1 MSARMWGTAF
11 RHALGLEHAIVQA
24 PMGGGITTPELV
36 AAVGEA
42 GALGSI
48 GAAMLPPDALR
59 AAVRE
64 VRARTRRPFAVNPF
78 APAPMMPPAA
88 GVVQRAAAALE
99 PIRRE
104 LGLSSPPDALAAA
117 TLLPFDANLDV
128 VVEER
133 VPVFSFTFGT
143 LPAEAMRRLHAAGA
157 FVLGSATTVAEAQA
171 LEAAGCDAVVAQ
183 GSEAGGNR
191 ATFAGPFE
199 AGAIGT
205 VALVPQVVDAIR
217 VPVLAA
223 GGIMDGRGIA
233 AALALGA
240 AGVQMGTAFI
250 ACRESGAPPAYKA
263 AVLQRRDAD
272 PTALTR
278 AFSGR
283 LSRALRNR
291 LMDEIEAA
299 GAIAPYPLQEALVR
313 DVRAAAGRQGRSDLV
328 PFYAGQGAPLSR
340 NTGAGELV
348 AALVAEARAAL
359 DAVTR
364 R

>member
-1 MSARMWGTAF
+1 MWGPAF
-11 RHALGLEHAIVQA
+11 RQRLGVEHAIVQA
-24 PMGGGITTPELV
+24 PMAGGITTPELV
-36 AAVGEA
+36 AEVSEA
-42 GALGSI
+42 GALGSL
-48 GAAMLPPDALR
+48 GASLLSPGALR
-59 AAVRE
+59 AAIRE
-64 VRARTRRPFAVNPF
+64 VRARTRRPFAVNLF
-78 APAPMMPPAA
+78 APVAMPPPAA

-104 LGLSSPPDALAAA
+104 LGLASPPDELAAA
-117 TLLPFDANLDV
+117 TLLPFDADLDV
-128 VVEER
+128 VLDER
-133 VPVFSFTFGT
+133 VPAFSFTFGP
-143 LPAEAMRRLHAAGA
+143 LPADAMRRLRAAGV

-191 ATFAGPFE
+191 ATFAGPYE
-199 AGAIGT
+199 GGAIGT
-205 VALVPQVVDAIR
+205 LALVPQVVDATR

-250 ACRESGAPPAYKA
+250 PCRESGAPPPYKA

-272 PTALTR
+272 ATALTR

-299 GAIAPYPLQEALVR
+299 GAIAPYPIQEALVR
-313 DVRAAAGRQGRSDLV
+313 EVRLAAGRQGRFDLL

-340 NTGAGELV
+340 NDGAAALV
-348 AALVAEARAAL
+348 AALVAETRAAL